1 MQGRE
6 KGARERAAG
15 LLFDKYNH
23 SVLLFY
29 SQFAKCINHFICCP
43 TSLQSEVLGLCLCLW
58 PRYGKAIR
66 AIALHK
72 LNKQRCASLSVRQ
85 MIWYLSGFCFVFFFL
100 CIHWRTLWHQCA
112 FDTLFPCYKQILN
125 TATYVLILWWFKN
138 KFFFLNSP

>member
-23 SVLLFY
+23 SVPLFY

-43 TSLQSEVLGLCLCLW
+43 SSLQSEVLGLCLCLW

-85 MIWYLSGFCFVFFFL
+85 MIWYLSGFCFVFCFFL
-100 CIHWRTLWHQCA
+100 FVHSLKDTVASVCIC
-112 FDTLFPCYKQILN
+112 
-125 TATYVLILWWFKN
+125 
-138 KFFFLNSP
+138 